1 MTRPVAINEV
11 KAKSILSHTDLNS
24 AGGENPCEIPSGV
37 CATKEPSESVTSR
50 KTIV

>member
-11 KAKSILSHTDLNS
+11 KVKSIHVYTNLNS
-24 AGGENPCEIPSGV
+24 AGGENPCEIPNGV
-37 CATKEPSESVTSR
+37 CATKEPSESVTSW